1 MPTKNVRKIERV
13 LKTYGNRM
21 RKKKTNGNRT
31 LIKNVQISYVFLK
44 HTEIERVQINVRK
57 PYAY

>member
-31 LIKNVQISYVFLK
+31 LTKKYEYHTPYLK
-44 HTEIERVQINVRK
+44 HTEIVRVQK
-57 PYAY
+57 